1 MANGKFG
8 AKEVMDVTL
17 YDMVTGDPVITFDT
31 LKTSSISV
39 TSEKVYARGGKGNPK
54 LITWEVNKEATLN
67 IEDALLSPKS
77 MELVSGW
84 ATTIGSQSIA
94 FRQKTEWD
102 TSGATP
108 VDKGDLYPLM
118 CNASTGVINL
128 AYTPSDAATAIR
140 VYLADDDCGTKVD
153 MTGATLSGATL
164 TLGANGKTTA
174 GGKAVIVYYNTAS
187 PATSESF
194 VITSDKFSGTYKMV
208 GTTVVRNAA
217 TGKDEAFY
225 VIIPNLKWTSNLE
238 LGFTA
243 EGDPSTTSFECEIMR
258 ASNSSTMIQMV
269 KF

>member
-1 MANGKFG
+1 M
-8 AKEVMDVTL
+8 
-17 YDMVTGDPVITFDT
+17 
-31 LKTSSISV
+31 
-39 TSEKVYARGGKGNPK
+39 NPK

-84 ATTIGSQSIA
+84 ATSVGSQTIS

-102 TSGATP
+102 TTGTTP
-108 VDKGDLYPLM
+108 VDKGDLYPLV
-118 CNASTGVINL
+118 CSSAGIINL
-128 AYTPSDAATAIR
+128 AYAPAGAASAIR
-140 VYLADDDCGTKVD
+140 IYLSDDDCGNRVD
-153 MTGATLSGATL
+153 MTGASVSGSTL
-164 TLGANGKTTA
+164 TLGANGIAIA
-174 GGKAVIVYYNTAS
+174 GGKQVIAYYDFAS

-208 GTTVVRNAA
+208 GTTVVRNAQ

-258 ASNSSTMIQMV
+258 AANSSTMIQMV
-269 KF
+269 KV

>member
-17 YDMVTGDPVITFDT
+17 YDMTTGLPVICFDT

-84 ATTIGSQSIA
+84 ATTVGSQTIS

-102 TSGATP
+102 TTGATP
-108 VDKGDLYPLM
+108 FDKGDLYPLT
-118 CNASTGVINL
+118 CSSAGLINL
-128 AYTPSDAATAIR
+128 AYTPSVTAANIV
-140 VYLADDDCGTKVD
+140 VYLADDDCGTRVD
-153 MTGATLSGATL
+153 MTGATLSGNAL
-164 TLGANGKTTA
+164 TLGSAGITTA
-174 GGKAVIVYYNTAS
+174 GGKQVIVYYDTAS

-208 GTTVVRNAA
+208 GTTVVRNAQ

-238 LGFTA
+238 LGFSA

-269 KF
+269 KY